1 MRSPSAGSTAVTV
14 LIALS
19 FCHMLNDM
27 MQSLLAAIYP
37 MLKRDY
43 GLDFGQIGLLTLT
56 FQFTASL
63 LQPVVG
69 IYTDKHPKP
78 FSLVLGMSYNFV

>member
-1 MRSPSAGSTAVTV
+1 MWQHYWLKFRGVPKVRSPSAGSTAVTV

-43 GLDFGQIGLLTLT
+43 GLDFGQIG
-56 FQFTASL
+56 
-63 LQPVVG
+63 
-69 IYTDKHPKP
+69 
-78 FSLVLGMSYNFV
+78 SYNFV